1 MVTNCEDDKLE
12 FEAMPEFVR
21 EPYSAPKE
29 SYTSSY
35 GQASIPR
42 TQSVSQAMSQATSQS
57 LPQFTQQPQAQP
69 TIPTNPQPAPYI
81 RKGPSVAERMAE
93 FMAEHHERN
102 TYSAEEGDLP
112 KSAELEALWPGVNH
126 DFYQTSRK
134 SPSFYLTIGFMAGAV
149 VSLIVAWI
157 YSTAFHPSSPSQAQA
172 PQTDAKPIVVAHGT
186 ATSAKL
192 TSAAPQTLTV
202 QGTGSELITP
212 VDTVYE
218 VRDGDTLAGIAL
230 HEYKRVSPRLMDAI
244 CHANGMANADRLSL
258 GQKLNMPQYRT
269 QPTQI
274 SAGSGRI
281 Q

>member
-1 MVTNCEDDKLE
+1 MAISEGEKLE

-29 SYTSSY
+29 SYSSSY
-35 GQASIPR
+35 GQTSAPR
-42 TQSVSQAMSQATSQS
+42 PQATSQS
-57 LPQFTQQPQAQP
+57 LPQYQQNPDQL
-69 TIPTNPQPAPYI
+69 TIPSMPQPALS
-81 RKGPSVAERMAE
+81 RRRGPSVAERMAE

-102 TYSAEEGDLP
+102 TYTEEEGGLP
-112 KSAELEALWPGVNH
+112 KTAELEALWPGVNH
-126 DFYQTSRK
+126 DFFQPSRK
-134 SPSFYLTIGFMAGAV
+134 APSFYLTIGFMAGAV
-149 VSLIVAWI
+149 VSLVAAWV
-157 YSTAFHPSSPSQAQA
+157 YSMAFHPANPTQAAA
-172 PQTDAKPIVVAHGT
+172 PQTESKPIVVAHGSGS

-192 TSAAPQTLTV
+192 SSAAPQTLTV

-212 VDTVYE
+212 IDSVYE
-218 VRDGDTLAGIAL
+218 VKDGDTLAGIAL

-244 CHANGMANADRLSL
+244 CRANGMANADRLSL

>member
-1 MVTNCEDDKLE
+1 MVTNCDDEKLE

-35 GQASIPR
+35 GQTSVPR
-42 TQSVSQAMSQATSQS
+42 TQATSQS
-57 LPQFTQQPQAQP
+57 LPQFTQQPQVPP
-69 TIPTNPQPAPYI
+69 TISSIQQAIPQPAPYR

-134 SPSFYLTIGFMAGAV
+134 SPSFYLTVGFMAGAV
-149 VSLIVAWI
+149 VSLIVAWV
-157 YSTAFHPSSPSQAQA
+157 YSMAFHPSSPTQAQA
-172 PQTDAKPIVVAHGT
+172 PQTDAKPIVVAHG
-186 ATSAKL
+186 AQTSAKL

-212 VDTVYE
+212 IDSVYE
-218 VRDGDTLAGIAL
+218 VKDGDTLAGIAL

-244 CHANGMANADRLSL
+244 CRANGMANADHLSL